1 MERIKQLIMIQKRQ
15 KFPINICSAFAKK
28 QDDVLTSFEDNEL
41 LSSPLVT
48 KEDIKQYTTGIN
60 IIT

>member
-1 MERIKQLIMIQKRQ
+1 MTQKRQ
-15 KFPINICSAFAKK
+15 KFPINIRSALTKK
-28 QDDVLTSFEDNEL
+28 QDDVLASLEDNEL
-41 LSSPLVT
+41 LSRPLVT

>member
-1 MERIKQLIMIQKRQ
+1 MERIKQLIMTQKRQ
-15 KFPINICSAFAKK
+15 KFPINIRSALTKK
-28 QDDVLTSFEDNEL
+28 QDDVLASLEDNEL
-41 LSSPLVT
+41 LSRPLVT

>member
-1 MERIKQLIMIQKRQ
+1 MTQKRQ
-15 KFPINICSAFAKK
+15 KFPINIRSAFTKK
-28 QDDVLTSFEDNEL
+28 QDDVLASLEDNEL
-41 LSSPLVT
+41 LSRPLVT